1 MNHSFLH
8 STRRFFTTNI
18 IPKAKPKVHFLDLK
32 HSGLS
37 AIERLCLEEALLRH
51 DPWHRNWAIVGTH
64 DPTYQQF
71 LSFNNGDDGK
81 YYEHCIIVMGIGG
94 KPDELLNL
102 EKVRE
107 DNVLVV
113 KRFSGGGTVVLD
125 HHSLWTSF
133 IGRTVDFPDVE
144 PFPRSIMGWSASC
157 IFERVFDRMK
167 SESVNGT
174 QTLKTLMIDTKSCGL
189 ADQTR
194 KAMVVDSKVSKDPMN
209 IPDFQLRE
217 NDYVLG
223 EKKIGGNAQSIVK
236 GGWLHHTSFL
246 WDYDQEH
253 MSYLSLPKKQPEYR
267 NNRNHDDFL
276 AKLKVY
282 SSNSMNS
289 TETKAKQAF
298 FEHIRD
304 VCSESFD
311 LHHASLDDAM
321 EVIHL
326 QGGIEKWF
334 EDGCRTRVM
343 EV

>member
-1 MNHSFLH
+1 MHHSFMH
-8 STRRFFTTNI
+8 SARRLLSTS

-32 HSGLS
+32 NSGLS

-51 DPWHRNWAIVGTH
+51 DPFHRNWAIVGIH

-71 LSFNNGDDGK
+71 LSLNTQKDLK
-81 YYEHCIIVMGIGG
+81 YYDNCIIVMGIGG

-133 IGRTVDFPDVE
+133 IGRTADFPHVE
-144 PFPRSIMGWSASC
+144 PFPRSIMSWSASS
-157 IFERVFDRMK
+157 IFEKVFDRMK
-167 SESVNGT
+167 TESLSSS

-194 KAMVVDSKVSKDPMN
+194 KSMLVNSKVSKDLMDVPN
-209 IPDFQLRE
+209 FQLKE

-246 WDYDQEH
+246 WDYDQDH
-253 MSYLSLPKKQPEYR
+253 MAYLSLPKKQPEYR
-267 NNRNHDDFL
+267 NNRNHDEFL

-282 SSNSMNS
+282 SANITT

-311 LHHASLDDAM
+311 LQHASLDDAM
-321 EVIHL
+321 EVINL
-326 QGGIEKWF
+326 KGGIEKWF
-334 EDGCRTRVM
+334 QDGCRTRVM